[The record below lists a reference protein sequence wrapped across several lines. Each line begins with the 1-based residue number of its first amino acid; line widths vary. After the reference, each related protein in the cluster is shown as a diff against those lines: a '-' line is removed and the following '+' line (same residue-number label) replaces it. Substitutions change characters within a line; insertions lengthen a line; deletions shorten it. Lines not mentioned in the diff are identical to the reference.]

1 MIYIYIYLMISLTC
15 RNFKKDSNEL
25 YIQKRNRLTD
35 TENLGLLN
43 GKGGNG
49 QIRSLGITD
58 THTLY
63 ISFYLYIYNK

>member
-1 MIYIYIYLMISLTC
+1 MISLTC

-58 THTLY
+58 TPTLY